1 MGSSLV
7 SLAMPNRHCNYIQ
20 EGFKF
25 LTMKKAETKNQREEQ
40 IPASVLIDDLASYD
54 VARRINAL
62 KNIRQVVIALGNE
75 RTLN

>member
-1 MGSSLV
+1 
-7 SLAMPNRHCNYIQ
+7 
-20 EGFKF
+20 
-25 LTMKKAETKNQREEQ
+25 MKKAEIKNQREEQ